1 MEVNRIVLDSG
12 ALTAL
17 ARGDETVRRFI
28 EKAIDAKKEVTLPTV
43 VVAES
48 MTGTPIDA
56 PVQRVLAI
64 IASTSVPLSEIL
76 ARNAGA
82 LQFAAGRPRRD
93 TNDAIVV
100 ATADAEPNS
109 VILTGD
115 PDDLEVLAAVRGLS
129 RVVSIA

>member
-1 MEVNRIVLDSG
+1 
-12 ALTAL
+12 
-17 ARGDETVRRFI
+17 
-28 EKAIDAKKEVTLPTV
+28 VTLPTV

>member
-1 MEVNRIVLDSG
+1 
-12 ALTAL
+12 
-17 ARGDETVRRFI
+17 
-28 EKAIDAKKEVTLPTV
+28 VTLPTV

-82 LQFAAGRPRRD
+82 LRFAADRPRRD
-93 TNDAIVV
+93 TIDAIVV

-115 PDDLEVLAAVRGLS
+115 PDDLEVLAGVRGLS